1 MGTHPSM
8 TIKALLAVAFL
19 VVALTEAFDNRIDED
34 FLESNPESSLAQALP
49 PRPVTIVMGSQRRAY
64 LKRCFKSKKCK
75 ARYLCMRNKKCRRA
89 YFAKRRAAYRKRCFK
104 NAKCKKMYLCM
115 RNKKCKKAYFAKRR
129 AAHMKCMRNKKCRA
143 RYLRRR
149 RCMRNRMCRIRY
161 FRIIRHRKCMKS

>member
-49 PRPVTIVMGSQRRAY
+49 PRPVTIVMGSQRGAYLKRRRAY

-115 RNKKCKKAYFAKRR
+115 RNKKCKKEGCPYEMHEEQEVSCSLL
-129 AAHMKCMRNKKCRA
+129 AAQEVHAEQKVP
-143 RYLRRR
+143 
-149 RCMRNRMCRIRY
+149 
-161 FRIIRHRKCMKS
+161 